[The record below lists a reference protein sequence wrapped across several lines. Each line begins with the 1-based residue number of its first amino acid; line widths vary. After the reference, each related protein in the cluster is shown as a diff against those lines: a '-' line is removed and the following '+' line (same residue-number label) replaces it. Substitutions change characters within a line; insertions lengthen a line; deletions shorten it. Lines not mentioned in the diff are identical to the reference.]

1 MIRLFLNICKTFHEI
16 KHLNLNDYELYLFL
30 STNSKADT
38 LACPLCHAPKER
50 FVHNGSYSRHLVF
63 IDQNKVQDKFI
74 EVEDFKCTSCQATHA
89 LLYSLIIPH
98 SSYSV
103 RFMISLIYS
112 RITGRFK
119 NIQSLCEFY
128 DISERTYYRIWK
140 RLSID
145 CHIMNTILDTFHD
158 LLKIVSTLFHADS
171 CLLHEILDKFFLSS
185 GYSFLQPLITFRQKI
200 LNHGIPPC
208 NSR

>member
-16 KHLNLNDYELYLFL
+16 KHLNLNDYDLYQFL
-30 STNSKADT
+30 LKKSKTDA
-38 LACPLCHAPKER
+38 LSCPHCHAPQER

-63 IDQNKVQDKFI
+63 IGQNKVQDKFI
-74 EVEDFKCTSCQATHA
+74 EVEDFKCTSCSTTHA
-89 LLYSLIIPH
+89 LLYSLVIPH

-103 RFMISLIYS
+103 HFLISLLYS

-128 DISERTYYRIWK
+128 DISERTFYRIWK
-140 RLSID
+140 RLSVD
-145 CHIMNTILDTFHD
+145 YHIMSTILNAFHD
-158 LLKIVSTLFHADS
+158 LLEIISTLFLADS
-171 CLLHEILDKFFLSS
+171 YSLHELLDKFFRSS
-185 GYSFLQPLITFRQKI
+185 GYSFLQPLIRFRQRI

-208 NSR
+208 NIR